1 MFRRVGFVVGRL
13 FRCYVRLLR
22 LLLLLLWLFCLL
34 FLVFCRCVFFSSLF
48 RCSGLRETL
57 EAIPAQSA
65 ERGRG
70 ARLFVNCVLAA
81 ALPGQR
87 GRFSGR
93 KRSVKKDLKDTASTR
108 AKRSQRQTPGEAA

>member
-22 LLLLLLWLFCLL
+22 LALLLLWLFCLL
-34 FLVFCRCVFFSSLF
+34 FLVSCRCVFFSRVF

-70 ARLFVNCVLAA
+70 ARFFVNCVLAA
-81 ALPGQR
+81 SLPGQR
-87 GRFSGR
+87 GR
-93 KRSVKKDLKDTASTR
+93 V
-108 AKRSQRQTPGEAA
+108 AAEPSLRDR

>member
-81 ALPGQR
+81 SLPGQR
-87 GRFSGR
+87 GR
-93 KRSVKKDLKDTASTR
+93 V
-108 AKRSQRQTPGEAA
+108 AAEPSLRDR

>member
-22 LLLLLLWLFCLL
+22 HALLLLWLLCLL
-34 FLVFCRCVFFSSLF
+34 FLVSCLFVLLGLLFLCLFSRVF

-81 ALPGQR
+81 SLPGQR
-87 GRFSGR
+87 GRVAAEPSLRGR
-93 KRSVKKDLKDTASTR
+93 
-108 AKRSQRQTPGEAA
+108 

>member
-1 MFRRVGFVVGRL
+1 MLRRVGFVVGRL

-22 LLLLLLWLFCLL
+22 LALLLLWLICLL
-34 FLVFCRCVFFSSLF
+34 FLVSCRSVFFSRVF

-70 ARLFVNCVLAA
+70 ARLFVNCVFAA
-81 ALPGQR
+81 SLPGQR
-87 GRFSGR
+87 GR
-93 KRSVKKDLKDTASTR
+93 V
-108 AKRSQRQTPGEAA
+108 AAEPSLRDR